1 MIFGFRVSVV
11 GVDLCQF
18 ALVFW
23 LASLCGWVVLREC
36 GVGVVVLRFSF
47 CFCGWR
53 YGLCLHSVFVWFDFG
68 CVG

>member
-1 MIFGFRVSVV
+1 MV

-36 GVGVVVLRFSF
+36 GVGVAVLRFSF
-47 CFCGWR
+47 CFCGLALR
-53 YGLCLHSVFVWFDFG
+53 VVFALGFCLV
-68 CVG
+68 